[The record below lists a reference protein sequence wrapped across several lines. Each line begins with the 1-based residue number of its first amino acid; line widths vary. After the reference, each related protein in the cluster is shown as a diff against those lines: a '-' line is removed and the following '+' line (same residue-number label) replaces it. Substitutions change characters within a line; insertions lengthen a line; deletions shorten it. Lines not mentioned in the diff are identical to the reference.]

1 MRTKYIYYI
10 FTITNQ
16 SIWEGE
22 GGAIQYRREIEY
34 HYLFL
39 LYPSVGGASI
49 ATYSLTVVSVVDNAA
64 ED

>member
-16 SIWEGE
+16 SLWEGE
-22 GGAIQYRREIEY
+22 GGAISGIDTVS
-34 HYLFL
+34 LF
-39 LYPSVGGASI
+39 VSI
-49 ATYSLTVVSVVDNAA
+49 ISISWRGSITTYSLTVVSIVDNAA